1 MERSLV
7 ERARAGDADAFDQLV
22 RGRIDSVYRVALA
35 ILGNG
40 ADARD
45 ATQDAFIAA
54 WRNLPGLRDADRFE
68 GWLHRITVN
77 AAKMVL
83 RRRRGIRELRL
94 VDSADPPAGSRP
106 LAVESEITASDF
118 DRAFDRLSVD
128 QRAILV
134 AHHLDG
140 RSVADVARS
149 LGIPEGTVKSRL
161 FAARAAFQRA
171 LDEVRQ

>member
-7 ERARAGDADAFDQLV
+7 ERARAGDADAFDQLA

-45 ATQDAFIAA
+45 ATQDAFVAA
-54 WRNLPGLRDADRFE
+54 WRSLPGLRDPDRFE

-83 RRRRGIRELRL
+83 RRRRGVREIHLL
-94 VDSADPPAGSRP
+94 ESADPPAGSRP
-106 LAVESEITASDF
+106 LAPEVELTASAF
-118 DRAFDRLSVD
+118 DRAFERLSVD

-140 RSVADVARS
+140 HSVADVARS

-161 FAARAAFQRA
+161 FAARAALQRA
-171 LDEVRQ
+171 LDEVNR

>member
-35 ILGNG
+35 IVGNG

-45 ATQDAFIAA
+45 ATQDAFVAV
-54 WRNLPGLRDADRFE
+54 WRNLPGLRDPDRFE

-83 RRRRGIRELRL
+83 RRRRGIREIQLL
-94 VDSADPPAGSRP
+94 ESIDPPTGSRP
-106 LAVESEITASDF
+106 MASEVELTASTF

-140 RSVADVARS
+140 RSVADVAQA
-149 LGIPEGTVKSRL
+149 LGIPQGTVKSRL
-161 FAARAAFQRA
+161 FAARAALQRA
-171 LDEVRQ
+171 LDEVNR